1 MISNVR
7 ITSTRSNETI
17 YITQIRAKNNYLF
30 CSSFTSSR
38 VKIRFSREKT
48 EDCVK

>member
-1 MISNVR
+1 MYELRLWKIMKSY
-7 ITSTRSNETI
+7 I
-17 YITQIRAKNNYLF
+17 YIAQIRTKNNYLF

-38 VKIRFSREKT
+38 VKIRFSREET